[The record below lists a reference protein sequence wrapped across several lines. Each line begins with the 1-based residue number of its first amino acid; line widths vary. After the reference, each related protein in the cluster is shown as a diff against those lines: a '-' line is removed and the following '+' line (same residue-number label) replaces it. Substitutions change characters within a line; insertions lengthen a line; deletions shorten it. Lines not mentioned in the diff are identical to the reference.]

1 MADQLEVRLHG
12 RVAGALSI
20 DGEFRSPED
29 WSFRYADDY
38 LGAIQPMA
46 VSVSLP
52 TRVEAHEGA
61 VVRNW
66 FCNLL
71 PEGLVR
77 EAIEIRLKLR
87 PRDDFGILAAIGGEC
102 AGAVSVGAPEAATRP
117 EAEAERDL
125 ETLVFEQGPNAGD
138 GALALLGTPHRLSL
152 AGAQDKIAVVR
163 GSQGQLLLPDLGE
176 PSTHILKPE
185 SPRLRHLCELEA
197 LGLRLARA
205 IGLNAVD
212 CALIDVGGRAALL
225 VERYDREPNAQGRIV
240 RVHQEDFCQALGYPG
255 ELKYESHGG
264 PSLGDCAQLIRQRLR
279 LGPRALQQFLDWIIY
294 CVVIG
299 DADAHAKNLS
309 LLHRP
314 DRSELAPYYDLVP
327 IIAIPDTLIGRD
339 PALRIGSAARID
351 GVAAS
356 DWAELARATGFG
368 PSLVR
373 RRVAVIAEAAA
384 QAVRHTAAQL
394 HAEGGDAATLAHA
407 AGAIRENALRLLS

>member
-12 RVAGALSI
+12 RLAGVLSI
-20 DGEFRSPED
+20 DGESRSPED
-29 WSFRYADDY
+29 WRFRYADDY
-38 LGAIQPMA
+38 LGADQRMA

-52 TRVEAHEGA
+52 VRVEAHEGA

-77 EAIEIRLKLR
+77 EAIEARLRLR
-87 PRDDFGILAAIGGEC
+87 PRDDFEMPAAIGGEC
-102 AGAVSVGAPEAATRP
+102 AGAVSIGGERDPPRLET
-117 EAEAERDL
+117 EAERDL

-152 AGAQDKIAVVR
+152 AGAQDKIPVVR
-163 GSQGQLLLPDLGE
+163 GSNGRLLLPDIGE

-197 LGLRLARA
+197 LGLRLAKA
-205 IGLNAVD
+205 IGLNAVN

-225 VERYDREPNAQGRIV
+225 VDRYDREPNARGSIV

-255 ELKYESHGG
+255 ELKYESQGG
-264 PSLGDCAQLIRQRLR
+264 PSLADCAQLIRHRLR
-279 LGPRALQQFLDWIIY
+279 LGPRALQQLLDWIVY

-299 DADAHAKNLS
+299 NADAHAKNLS

-314 DRSELAPYYDLVP
+314 ERIELAPYYDLVP
-327 IIAIPDTLIGRD
+327 IIAIPDTLIARD
-339 PALRIGSAARID
+339 PALRIGGAARID
-351 GVAAS
+351 RVDSG
-356 DWAELARATGFG
+356 DLAELARATGFG

-373 RRVAVIAEAAA
+373 QRVATIAEAAA
-384 QAVRHTAAQL
+384 RAVERTAIQL
-394 HAEGGDAATLAHA
+394 EAEGGDAATLAHA
-407 AGAIRENALRLLS
+407 VGALRDNALRLL